1 MSYRRYIL
9 GGLKMIVKERQLEA
23 LFRRL
28 PAHHPKRDM
37 IVESL
42 AKHKAGYKGE
52 QAINYPLSFC
62 RKKHIVFCTI

>member
-1 MSYRRYIL
+1 
-9 GGLKMIVKERQLEA
+9 MIVKERQMPIYLRQLEA

-42 AKHKAGYKGE
+42 AKHKAG
-52 QAINYPLSFC
+52 
-62 RKKHIVFCTI
+62 IV

>member
-1 MSYRRYIL
+1 
-9 GGLKMIVKERQLEA
+9 MIVKERQMPIYLRQLEA
-23 LFRRL
+23 LSRRL

-37 IVESL
+37 VVESL
-42 AKHKAGYKGE
+42 VKHKAGYKGE